1 MVRSSRGGRAQR
13 RILVAVAAVLIPL
26 IAGCEAGSNAPS
38 LHWHQPTGGSSAG
51 AGGITINN
59 VFVLGAPIGSELKRG
74 QNAGLFLALTN
85 TGSAD
90 RLVSISAPGVA
101 KTVVLLGGQVALNS
115 NHSVLLAGLPP
126 AVVLEDLVRP
136 LSGGSVV
143 TIHLLFANAGT
154 VTMQVPVMP
163 KTSYFDTLSPPPSP
177 SPSPSPTRTGKGHHH
192 GKHSASPSPSASS
205 TP

>member
-1 MVRSSRGGRAQR
+1 MARSSRGGRAQR

-38 LHWHQPTGGSSAG
+38 LHWHQPTDGSSAG
-51 AGGITINN
+51 VGGITISNA
-59 VFVLGAPIGSELKRG
+59 FVLGAPIGSELTRG
-74 QNAGLFLALTN
+74 QSAGLFLALTN

-90 RLVSISAPGVA
+90 RLVGISAPGVA
-101 KTVVLLGGQVALNS
+101 KTVLLPGGQVSVNS
-115 NHSVLLAGLPP
+115 NHQVLLTGP
-126 AVVLEDLVRP
+126 APEVVLEDLVRP
-136 LSGGSVV
+136 LGGGTVV

-163 KTSYFDTLSPPPSP
+163 KTSYFDSLSPAPSP
-177 SPSPSPTRTGKGHHH
+177 SPSPSGTGKSHHH
-192 GKHSASPSPSASS
+192 GKHSASASPSPSS